1 MYQPGC
7 AIYITLKAM
16 LFAVRFHD
24 RVERADVRREHL
36 QAHIDWLDEHK
47 DVILMGGSLRKEPG
61 ENPVG
66 GLWLVEAPDKNVVE
80 VLIQS
85 DPFSIHGLRERH
97 EILLWSKAFPERK
110 VSV

>member
-1 MYQPGC
+1 
-7 AIYITLKAM
+7 M

-24 RVERADVRREHL
+24 QMDCAEVRLQHL

-47 DVILMGGSLRKEPG
+47 ELVLIGGSLRKEPG

-66 GLWLVEAPDKNVVE
+66 GLWLVEAPDKNAVE

-97 EILLWSKAFPERK
+97 EIFFWSRAFPERK
-110 VSV
+110 VLV

>member
-1 MYQPGC
+1 
-7 AIYITLKAM
+7 M

-24 RVERADVRREHL
+24 QKDRAEVRCQQL
-36 QAHIDWLDEHK
+36 QAHINWLDEHREL
-47 DVILMGGSLRKEPG
+47 VLIGGSLRKELG

-66 GLWLVEAPDKNVVE
+66 GIWLVEAPDKNAVE

-110 VSV
+110 VPV

>member
-1 MYQPGC
+1 
-7 AIYITLKAM
+7 M

-24 RVERADVRREHL
+24 RRDRREVRRQQL

-47 DVILMGGSLRKEPG
+47 ELVLIGGSLRKDPG

-66 GLWLVEAPDKNVVE
+66 GLWLVEAPDKNAVE

-85 DPFSIHGLRERH
+85 DPFTIHGLRERH
-97 EILLWSKAFPERK
+97 EIFFWSKAFPDRK
-110 VSV
+110 VPV

>member
-1 MYQPGC
+1 
-7 AIYITLKAM
+7 M

-24 RVERADVRREHL
+24 QRDCAEVRRQHL

-47 DVILMGGSLRKEPG
+47 DSVLIGGSLRNEPS

-66 GLWLVEAPDKNVVE
+66 GLWLVEATDKNAVE

-97 EILLWSKAFPERK
+97 EIFFWSKAFPERK
-110 VSV
+110 VPV

>member
-1 MYQPGC
+1 
-7 AIYITLKAM
+7 M

-24 RVERADVRREHL
+24 QRDCAEVRRQQS

-47 DVILMGGSLRKEPG
+47 ELVLIGGSLRNEP
-61 ENPVG
+61 EESPVG
-66 GLWLVEAPDKNVVE
+66 GLWLVEAPDKNAVE

-97 EILLWSKAFPERK
+97 EIFFWSKAFPERK
-110 VSV
+110 VPV